1 MLTGEERLKKI
12 VSVEARFMRL
22 LKAYLHNPNTQRIL
36 NRKPG
41 DKGFSLIE
49 LVVVVAVLAVLSAV
63 AIPSFTSLSDDARL
77 NSAKQ
82 VLSNA
87 YKECEFNKART
98 GSATHTAAVDQTPNG
113 VTWNAMATGTGCTGE
128 AVATVATSCKIGLNY
143 TTGAQTDGAGT
154 TKTWPKNFSDC

>member
-63 AIPSFTSLSDDARL
+63 IILHS
-77 NSAKQ
+77 
-82 VLSNA
+82 
-87 YKECEFNKART
+87 
-98 GSATHTAAVDQTPNG
+98 
-113 VTWNAMATGTGCTGE
+113 
-128 AVATVATSCKIGLNY
+128 
-143 TTGAQTDGAGT
+143 
-154 TKTWPKNFSDC
+154 